1 MNTNTQPGTDL
12 NASASALMWLW
23 GFLALLSAAA
33 LGFPALALNG
43 TVLPMA
49 MFGGWGVAHCLAAFA
64 LRKRRW
70 GVRWWG
76 SALCVL
82 SAAWLLLMPRMMIS
96 LLGAAI
102 NVGALLLILF
112 SWNAMAV
119 RTAPAGATGG
129 ANETP
134 AANTPA

>member
-1 MNTNTQPGTDL
+1 MDKTTQSRMDL

-43 TVLPMA
+43 NVAPMA
-49 MFGGWGVAHCLAAFA
+49 MFGTWGVVHCIAAFA

-70 GVRWWG
+70 GGRWLA
-76 SALCVL
+76 SALCLL
-82 SAAWLLLMPRMMIS
+82 SVAALLLMPRMMIS

-102 NVGALLLILF
+102 NAGALLLILL
-112 SWNAMAV
+112 SW
-119 RTAPAGATGG
+119 TAPESSVTSEQADRPS
-129 ANETP
+129 NPE
-134 AANTPA
+134 AAA